1 MKYRK
6 LPHGEEN
13 ISILGLGMGSIHN
26 SSPEEIEKTVRL
38 AMEYGINFLDMAA
51 SNSMPYKSYA
61 RAFRG
66 RRSDMLLQMHFG
78 ADYQKGNYGWT
89 RDLAVIRKNYLR

>member
-38 AMEYGINFLDMAA
+38 AMEYGIISKA
-51 SNSMPYKSYA
+51 K
-61 RAFRG
+61 
-66 RRSDMLLQMHFG
+66 
-78 ADYQKGNYGWT
+78 
-89 RDLAVIRKNYLR
+89 KNLKNIL